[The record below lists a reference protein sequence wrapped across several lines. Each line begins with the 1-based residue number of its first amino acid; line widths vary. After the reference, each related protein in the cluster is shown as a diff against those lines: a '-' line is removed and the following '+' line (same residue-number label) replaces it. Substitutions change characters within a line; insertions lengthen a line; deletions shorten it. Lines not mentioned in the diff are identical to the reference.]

1 MCTVSTGIVAGAIND
16 LAPYMCDSSSDRS
29 SSTEGD
35 TDFVSMIQLAPT
47 LCAWCGR
54 SRKLD
59 GTWEDAATE
68 RGNDAT
74 HGICPECLASEMC
87 KGLDEREA

>member
-1 MCTVSTGIVAGAIND
+1 MND
-16 LAPYMCDSSSDRS
+16 LAPYMSDGSSNLA
-29 SSTEGD
+29 EGD
-35 TDFVSMIQLAPT
+35 TEFLSMFELAQT

-54 SRKLD
+54 LRKPD
-59 GTWEDAATE
+59 GSWENTAIE

-87 KGLDEREA
+87 KGLDERGSV